1 MPRLQ
6 CTYRGMHSTAR
17 RKIGEGD
24 RTGEWQ
30 YEVWID
36 GKLQT
41 KVTVP
46 DGGSRRNQPIPNPT
60 LKSIQRQLKLERDE
74 FISWLDCPIGRSEY
88 EQILRERLG
97 L

>member
-6 CTYRGMHSTAR
+6 CTYRDMHSAAR

-30 YEVWID
+30 YEVWVD
-36 GKLQT
+36 DKLQT
-41 KVTVP
+41 KVIVP
-46 DGGSRRNQPIPNPT
+46 DGGSRRSQLMPHGT
-60 LKSIQRQLKLERDE
+60 LSSIRKQLKLERDE
-74 FISWLDCPIGRSEY
+74 FILWLRCPIGRSEY
-88 EQILRERLG
+88 ERILRQRLA